1 MFRQAEDFPSKETI
15 SGSEDEILPVVV
27 GFELAEISF
36 VFGQKSMEKYLR
48 EHFDV
53 EPKRP
58 SEEARR
64 RWRSA
69 VSVVK
74 NPRRRF
80 RMVADLAKRSEA
92 ERKRRK
98 IQVCSVFVCA
108 RFLVV
113 DKYSHFAVAFV
124 FPDFV
129 D

>member
-1 MFRQAEDFPSKETI
+1 
-15 SGSEDEILPVVV
+15 
-27 GFELAEISF
+27 
-36 VFGQKSMEKYLR
+36 MEKYLR

-53 EPKRP
+53 ESKRP

-98 IQVCSVFVCA
+98 IQVCSV
-108 RFLVV
+108 LVV
-113 DKYSHFAVAFV
+113 V
-124 FPDFV
+124 FFSV
-129 D
+129 